1 MVSTTRQIRGCPR
14 PNPTNTVRVQSWG
27 NPLVHVR
34 EDVTLNL
41 RQKINA
47 IIFDQFRSGP
57 GRDKVSC
64 GEYEL
69 FNSNDTRQ
77 SLSDSELGV
86 LIPGMSITMAFVV
99 GRYEQH
105 PLKWCPRPGCQTQ
118 QFSTVATGGRRW

>member
-1 MVSTTRQIRGCPR
+1 M
-14 PNPTNTVRVQSWG
+14 
-27 NPLVHVR
+27 
-34 EDVTLNL
+34 

-47 IIFDQFRSGP
+47 IISDQFKFGP
-57 GRDKVSC
+57 GRNKVSC

-77 SLSDSELGV
+77 SLSDSELDV

-99 GRYEQH
+99 GRYEQQ

-118 QFSTVATGGRRW
+118 HFITVATGGRRW